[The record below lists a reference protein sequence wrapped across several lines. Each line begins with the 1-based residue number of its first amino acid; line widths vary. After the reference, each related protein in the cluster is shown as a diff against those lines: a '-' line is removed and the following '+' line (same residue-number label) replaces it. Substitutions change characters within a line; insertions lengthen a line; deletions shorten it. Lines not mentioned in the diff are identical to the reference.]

1 MTKADGSVI
10 INTKVDTTGMT
21 SGLKQI
27 EGSVGGLGSALK
39 KLGGIIAAVFAV
51 KKIIEFGAS
60 CIELGSDLDEVQN
73 VVDVT
78 FGKMSGAIEQ
88 FSKEAAVQFG
98 LSELA
103 AKQYT
108 STLGAMYKSMGFT
121 EESAAGMSIE
131 MTKLAADMASF
142 YNLDPDTAFQKIR
155 AGISGETEPLKQL
168 GINLSEANLEEYRL
182 AQGIQTS
189 YKAMNQQDKA
199 LLRYNY
205 LLSVTKD
212 AQGDFARTSGSW
224 ANQMKI
230 LRLQFDQ
237 IRADLGQGFIAIFT
251 PILQVINK
259 LLQGLAKLA
268 SAFKAFTQLITGK
281 KGSSNTS
288 APSAIGEGDS
298 AVSDIADTYAN
309 AADAADDYADAQ
321 QGVAQATK
329 KAAKEATKYLSPL
342 DEINR
347 YTKEATEAAEDLAP
361 NISNPGKA
369 GKASNLPSA
378 SGGAG
383 GSAGLAAVDFGQ
395 LEQGDTVVDKLAQKM
410 KDLYDTIVKGCQPA
424 VNALK
429 NLWDN
434 GLKKLGEF
442 AFNSLLDFYN
452 LFLKPV
458 GAWVMGEGIPRFVN
472 ALNDG
477 LMKVNWEK
485 LRTSLQ
491 NLWKALAPFAVT
503 VGEGLL
509 WLWENVLVP
518 FRTWTDNEVIPRFLG
533 TLATAVTLVNN
544 ILVALQPAWQW
555 FWDNVLLPIASWT
568 GGVFLSIW
576 DGINAALGAF
586 AQWCADN
593 PSVIQAITAGI
604 AAFFAAWQFSK
615 VLTGIDSLIGMIS
628 GGSGLLAALG
638 KLAEMLGTGG
648 VVGLA
653 IGAAVAAGVWLYQ
666 NWDTIKAKATELKDW
681 LAGRFT
687 AIAAVLKEDWEIMR
701 KAAAEKWEL
710 IKTKTHSIW
719 NGLQTFVTG
728 LWNGL
733 VTKVTTTFEN
743 IRKTIADKWDLV
755 KTKAE
760 STWNNIKTTL
770 TGKWNS
776 IKSGAAEK
784 FETIKTT
791 IADAWST
798 IKSNTET
805 KWSNIKDKATNA
817 FKKIKESAEDKFAKV
832 KSIIG
837 DAWSAIKT
845 GVTETFTGDD
855 GVIANFKG
863 FLGDMLESVTNI
875 FTGDDGIISKFTGFL
890 GDLVEGVKNIA
901 SDISEAFELAFSGV
915 VDIIKAPINVI
926 IGFINSMIENV
937 VTAINDIVGKINNV
951 GFDLPDWLGGGGWH
965 PNLPYITE
973 YFQIPELAKGAVI
986 PPRAPFLA
994 MLGDQKSG
1002 TNVEAPLETIKQ
1014 AVAEVGGGGNIN
1026 LTVYLDGKVVYENVI
1041 KRGKDQQ
1048 IWSGH
1053 NPFELT

>member
-1 MTKADGSVI
+1 MTKADGSII

-298 AVSDIADTYAN
+298 AVSDIADTYTN
-309 AADAADDYADAQ
+309 ASDAADDYADAQ

-434 GLKKLGEF
+434 GLKQLGQF
-442 AFNSLLDFYN
+442 AGNALFDFYN

-458 GAWVMGEGIPRFVN
+458 GTWVMGEGIPRFVN

-477 LMKVNWEK
+477 LMKVKWNV
-485 LRTSLQ
+485 LRTALQ
-491 NLWKALAPFAVT
+491 GLWNALTPFAVT

-509 WLWENVLVP
+509 WFWENVLVP
-518 FRTWTDNEVIPRFLG
+518 LNVWRANEVLPRFLE
-533 TLATAVTLVNN
+533 TLSLLITAVNN
-544 ILVALQPAWQW
+544 ILIALQPAWQW

-593 PSVIQAITAGI
+593 PGVIQTITAGI
-604 AAFFAAWQFSK
+604 AAFFAVWQFSK

-653 IGAAVAAGVWLYQ
+653 IGAAVALGVLLYQ
-666 NWDTIKAKATELKDW
+666 NWDTIKAKATELKIW
-681 LAGRFT
+681 VAGKWEALKLAAGEKFA
-687 AIAAVLKEDWEIMR
+687 AIKKVLSDN
-701 KAAAEKWEL
+701 WEL
-710 IKTKTHSIW
+710 IRREAHILW
-719 NGLQTFVTG
+719 NKLTSFLGG
-728 LWNGL
+728 LWDGL
-733 VTKVTTTFEN
+733 VTTATTVWEGL
-743 IRKTIADKWDLV
+743 K
-755 KTKAE
+755 KA
-760 STWNNIKTTL
+760 
-770 TGKWNS
+770 
-776 IKSGAAEK
+776 
-784 FETIKTT
+784 
-791 IADAWST
+791 
-798 IKSNTET
+798 
-805 KWSNIKDKATNA
+805 
-817 FKKIKESAEDKFAKV
+817 
-832 KSIIG
+832 IG
-837 DAWSAIKT
+837 DAWELIRRASETMWNKFTKFVGGIWDGLVTTATTVFESLKKAIDDKWTLITTTVTSVWTGIQTFLSDIWTGFVTTVT
-845 GVTETFTGDD
+845 GVFSSIVETIGGAWDTISTAVTNAFTG
-855 GVIANFKG
+855 ANG
-863 FLGDMLESVTNI
+863 IVT
-875 FTGDDGIISKFTGFL
+875 KFTGFL
-890 GDLVEGVKNIA
+890 GDIADAVVSFFTGEDGIVTKFTGFLTDMVDGVIGIKDSIEDA
-901 SDISEAFELAFSGV
+901 FGTAFGGVMDIVKS
-915 VDIIKAPINVI
+915 PINAI
-926 IGFINSMIENV
+926 IGFINGMVEKVIDGINTLIEKLNSF
-937 VTAINDIVGKINNV
+937 
-951 GFDLPDWLGGGGWH
+951 GFDMPELLGGGHVGF
-965 PNLPYITE
+965 N
-973 YFQIPELAKGAVI
+973 IPLLNYPVAIPLLAKGAVI